1 MMPTRPPLAAASLLL
16 ALSCASTGAGTST
29 ARAAAARMPSMP
41 PDTVAFEGRLDATAG
56 QHVARL
62 TVGGVERSVTSIVPR
77 RREAHPPL
85 IVLFHGTNGDAQGII
100 EECGAASVAEE
111 NGVVLLAPLSREPT
125 SADWDRHEIG
135 ERYWETAPDVDPGH
149 NPDLLLVRATIAA
162 AVRDLGVD
170 PARVYVA
177 GHSNGA
183 FFAYLVAMTLA
194 DRVTAFATNS
204 GGLTHCESS
213 QACGFRA
220 GRTASCERFPTMP
233 GWCHCSGPALPV
245 AAPRAGRHPPAYV
258 VHGTDDPTVTVQY
271 SCALASELRTA
282 GHEVELELR
291 PGEGHYCD
299 SGFTAAAW
307 GFFARH

>member
-1 MMPTRPPLAAASLLL
+1 MPTHPPLASVALLL
-16 ALSCASTGAGTST
+16 ALSCASAGTRTSAT
-29 ARAAAARMPSMP
+29 ARSAARMTAMP
-41 PDTVAFEGRLDATAG
+41 PDTVAFEGRLDAAAG

-100 EECGAASVAEE
+100 EECGAGPVAEE
-111 NGVVLLAPLSREPT
+111 HGVVLLAPLSREPEA
-125 SADWDRHEIG
+125 ADWDRHEIG

-149 NPDLLLVRATIAA
+149 NPDLLLVRAAIAA

-170 PARVYVA
+170 PGRVYVA

-183 FFAYLVAMTLA
+183 FFAYLAAMALH
-194 DRVTAFATNS
+194 DRVTAFATNA

-213 QACGFRA
+213 QACAFRA
-220 GRTASCERFPTMP
+220 GRAASCERFATMP
-233 GWCHCSGPALPV
+233 GWCNCSGPALPV
-245 AAPRAGRHPPAYV
+245 AASRAGRRPPAYV

-271 SCALASELRTA
+271 SCALASELRAA

-307 GFFARH
+307 AFFARH